1 MDFKPN
7 FVNGKYPAAP
17 ASPPP
22 APPTRRKAFRQD
34 AKTPTVQEWNIAI
47 EQQLGRSSAIRV
59 AYTGSFG
66 THGLL
71 SVDPN
76 TVPAQICANAA
87 GCTSGGTGAARGSV
101 AQGAEYIPVSATRPN
116 PYLGAGFFW
125 FTEGNS
131 SYNALQLDWTRRL
144 AAGLQLRANYT
155 WSKNLDINSA
165 LTGAQANNQ
174 PQMVMNRNDVRR
186 DWGPSALNVASQA
199 SISGRYELPFGA
211 GRRWNLNGN
220 PFAAKVVGGWSL
232 SGIATLLSGF
242 PITPQIGANRSGD
255 GDTRNPDRA
264 SWNPAFSG
272 PVMLNQQTQWFDP
285 RAFTLPTVGTWGNV
299 GRGTLTG
306 PGLTNLDLS
315 LSKNTPLTERTALQF
330 RAEFFNAFNHAN
342 FGTPNPIVFSGATL
356 QSFSRLD
363 HRHGHRFAPDSIRT

>member
-1 MDFKPN
+1 
-7 FVNGKYPAAP
+7 
-17 ASPPP
+17 
-22 APPTRRKAFRQD
+22 
-34 AKTPTVQEWNIAI
+34 VQEWNIAI

-59 AYTGSFG
+59 AYSGSFG

-76 TVPAQICANAA
+76 TVPAQICNDAA

-101 AQGAEYIPVSATRPN
+101 AQGAEYIPVAATRPN

-131 SYNALQLDWTRRL
+131 SYNALQVDWNRRL
-144 AAGLQLRANYT
+144 AAGLQIRANYT

-174 PQMVMNRNDVRR
+174 PQMVMNRNDVHR
-186 DWGPSALNVASQA
+186 DWGLSALNVTNQA

-211 GRRWNLNGN
+211 GRRWSMRGTPL
-220 PFAAKVVGGWSL
+220 AAKVVGGWNL
-232 SGIATLLSGF
+232 SGIATLLGGF
-242 PITPQIGANRSGD
+242 PVTPQIGANRSGD
-255 GDTRNPDRA
+255 GDTRNPDRP
-264 SWNPAFSG
+264 SWNPSFPG
-272 PVMLNQQTQWFDP
+272 PVMLERQTQWFDP
-285 RAFTLPTVGTWGNV
+285 RAFTLPTPGTWGNV

-315 LSKNTPLTERTALQF
+315 LSKNTPLTERTSLQF

-342 FGTPNPIVFSGATL
+342 FGTPNPIVFTGAA
-356 QSFSRLD
+356 FSSSAGLITTTATASRQIQFGLKLM
-363 HRHGHRFAPDSIRT
+363 F